1 MSKQQEEFATWLY
14 RTVIGALSSITVF
27 FVYSNYTDF
36 KEMKRDV
43 GADKQAHAV
52 QQEINNSINA
62 RIVKLEASAFR
73 VN

>member
-1 MSKQQEEFATWLY
+1 MSKQQEEVATGHY
-14 RTVIGALSSITVF
+14 RTIIGALSSTTVF

-43 GADKQAHAV
+43 EADKQAHAV
-52 QQEINNSINA
+52 QQEINNAVNA
-62 RIVKLEASAFR
+62 RIVKLEASTFR